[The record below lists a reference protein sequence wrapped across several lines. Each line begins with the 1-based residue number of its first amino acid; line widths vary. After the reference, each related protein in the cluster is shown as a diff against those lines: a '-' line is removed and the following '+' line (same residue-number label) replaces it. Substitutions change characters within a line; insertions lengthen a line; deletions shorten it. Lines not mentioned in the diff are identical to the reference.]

1 MGQVNDQQLSF
12 SGSGLMGLLSPQVP
26 ESLPSFLIWLY
37 VIWFYHF
44 LSRKV
49 LAEGRAGGFRIAG
62 LTLLE
67 KIGRV
72 RSAIGYSA
80 RNDSG
85 AKFAL
90 KILRNVG
97 KMWFSPGMHFYGR
110 EDSFPGSLIPVI
122 AKVLQ
127 MGDHQGTPY
136 LIQEF
141 AF

>member
-1 MGQVNDQQLSF
+1 
-12 SGSGLMGLLSPQVP
+12 MGLLSPQVP

-44 LSRKV
+44 LSRKF

-97 KMWFSPGMHFYGR
+97 KNVIFTRDAFLREGRFVSRLSHPGYR
-110 EDSFPGSLIPVI
+110 ESVANG
-122 AKVLQ
+122 
-127 MGDHQGTPY
+127 
-136 LIQEF
+136 
-141 AF
+141 